1 MARRSFSLMPSLAR
15 WSRLQRALLGLG
27 PTRPKVAR
35 APRKKAAAP
44 SSPKPASAL
53 ASARKATPSR
63 VGKPRRKT
71 PEQVAL
77 GAGESQSLAMYAK
90 PPGANVHV
98 RLSYTLY
105 WPQSADAVA
114 KATSSQAPALPVM
127 VMLHGCQQTVLDF
140 ATGTRMNRLA
150 DKHGFVVVYPQQ
162 ARTRQSHR
170 CWRWFQPDDA
180 GGALEADALAIL
192 IQDIL
197 ARHPALDPSRVY
209 AAGLSAGAGM
219 AALLALRHPTLIAAL
234 AMHSGPVVGDA
245 QNVRGGLRTMQ
256 QGSETDA
263 VDLIKGYL
271 GQADSLDLPTLI
283 LHGARDAV
291 VAPRNARQLVRQ
303 FLFVNGLDPAW
314 PASTTLL
321 AQGNAQAYRR
331 HDYTQG
337 RQTRVRWCELD
348 RVEHAW
354 SGGDEGVKFHTRSG
368 PDASLLIW
376 RFVSVHRRQSRAAP
390 ASATR

>member
-1 MARRSFSLMPSLAR
+1 
-15 WSRLQRALLGLG
+15 
-27 PTRPKVAR
+27 VAS
-35 APRKKAAAP
+35 PRKPAA
-44 SSPKPASAL
+44 
-53 ASARKATPSR
+53 SR
-63 VGKPRRKT
+63 AGKPRRKT
-71 PEQVAL
+71 ADHAAL

-105 WPQSADAVA
+105 WPKRD
-114 KATSSQAPALPVM
+114 KALAETPAAPASSLAVM
-127 VMLHGCQQTVLDF
+127 VMLHGCQQTVHDF

-170 CWRWFQPDDA
+170 CWRWFQPDA
-180 GGALEADALAIL
+180 SGGALEADALAIL
-192 IQDIL
+192 IRDIL
-197 ARHPALDPSRVY
+197 TRHPELDPSRVY

-256 QGSETDA
+256 QGTEAEA
-263 VDLIKGYL
+263 VDLVRPYL
-271 GQADSLDLPTLI
+271 GQAHTLNLPTLI
-283 LHGARDAV
+283 LHGTGDAV
-291 VAPRNARQLVRQ
+291 VAPRNAQQLVRQ
-303 FLFVNGLDPAW
+303 FLFINGLDPAW

-321 AQGNAQAYRR
+321 AQRNAQAYRR
-331 HDYTQG
+331 HDYMQG
-337 RQTRVRWCELD
+337 RHTRVRWCELD

-354 SGGDEGVKFHTRSG
+354 SGGDERVKFHTRSG

-376 RFVSVHRRQSRAAP
+376 RFVSAHRRIGAAP
-390 ASATR
+390 APPPARA